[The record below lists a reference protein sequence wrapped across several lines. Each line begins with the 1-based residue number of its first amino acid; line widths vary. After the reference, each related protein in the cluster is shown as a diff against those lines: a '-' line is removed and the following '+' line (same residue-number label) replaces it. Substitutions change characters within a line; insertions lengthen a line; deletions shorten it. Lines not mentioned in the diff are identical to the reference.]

1 MKNVFLSLLLLVGAS
16 VSQAALYI
24 ESGTSIEGIA
34 SFTGSLTYTA
44 TNATTATLVVNLTN
58 TSPLDNGGYLT
69 SFAFNNPSNYI
80 TGVTMSTT
88 TGLDNLLGKAS
99 KKQLDKG
106 KKSWQNLVDAQPF
119 GSFDIGA
126 SVGSCWHSCGGPT
139 DGIYAGNSGTWT
151 FNLTGT
157 NLNTLTE
164 QSFVN
169 TTSYSK
175 GYGNQF
181 MVVRFRG
188 FLDGGSDKVPTVVT
202 VVPEPSEYAL
212 VLSAGVGAL
221 LFARRRKL
229 AQQKAS

>member
-1 MKNVFLSLLLLVGAS
+1 MKKVLLSLLLLVGAS

-24 ESGTSIEGIA
+24 ESSTSIEGIA

-44 TNATTATLVVNLTN
+44 TNASTATLVVNLTN

-99 KKQLDKG
+99 KKNQ
-106 KKSWQNLVDAQPF
+106 KSWQNRVDAQPF

-126 SVGSCWHSCGGPT
+126 SVGSCWHSCGSPKE
-139 DGIYAGNSGTWT
+139 GIFAGNSGTWT

-169 TTSYSK
+169 TTTYSK
-175 GYGNQF
+175 GYGKQF

-229 AQQKAS
+229 AQQKVG